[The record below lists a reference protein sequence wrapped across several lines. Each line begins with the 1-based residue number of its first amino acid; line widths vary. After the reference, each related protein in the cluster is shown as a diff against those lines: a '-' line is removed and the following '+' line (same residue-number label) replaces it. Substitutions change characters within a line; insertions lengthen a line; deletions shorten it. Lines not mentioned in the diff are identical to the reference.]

1 MSDHFYVEL
10 AIWSQVVASIL
21 FLIFLV
27 WLWRRFLSPAVAA
40 SQARKNAELADSEK
54 RRDDAKAEIE
64 TARSE
69 VAKAENDARGIGA
82 RAQADAT
89 RLHDRIVADA
99 KADGERVV
107 RNAEGELD
115 RSRAAA
121 REQLRDELLER
132 AVRIA
137 RRAAENVDDATN
149 RRLVSETIETVD
161 RSGNG

>member
-1 MSDHFYVEL
+1 MTDRFYQQL
-10 AIWSQVVASIL
+10 AIGSQVVAAIL
-21 FLIFLV
+21 FLVVLV
-27 WLWRRFLSPAVAA
+27 WLWMRFLSPAVAA

-64 TARSE
+64 TARGE
-69 VAKAENDARGIGA
+69 VATAENEVRAIA
-82 RAQADAT
+82 SRAQADAT

-107 RNAEGELD
+107 RNAEGEVD
-115 RSRAAA
+115 RSRAAG

-149 RRLVSETIETVD
+149 RRLIGETIETVD
-161 RSGNG
+161 RPGNG